1 MIARPLKFR
10 TVKLILV
17 NGTKSNIAAA
27 PIIATREVDL
37 LVRNEEAPVESHE
50 VLVLGT
56 GLAGMSAALSAR
68 ENGAAV
74 TVIDK
79 APEASRGGNT
89 RFSGGALRCPTAE
102 NPPDALVDELD
113 RMTKGRANRALART
127 LYGRGEE
134 DVKWLIGL
142 GAPLGPPGA
151 ERPDLRGGKMSYHV
165 SGNGYGL
172 VESLYP
178 RLAERDIKCRFET
191 KATEFLT
198 DAGGHVVGVRAK
210 TRSGYVDLLAR
221 AVVLATGGFQANTEM
236 RVRYL
241 GREASN
247 LVVRGSKYD
256 TGDGIRLAMA
266 IGGQSVGDWGGFH
279 SAVMDARSEPVEA
292 GETNINSYPYTIM
305 VNRNGERFV
314 DEGEDFFDTTYVK
327 YGKAIIAQPGS
338 IAYCLFDAK
347 VAEQELVYCLHREF
361 EPVDANS
368 IARLAQKL
376 AIPGD
381 KLQATVDAYNAAVQP
396 GEFDPERR
404 DGKSTS
410 GVNPPKSNWAQT
422 LDTPPFFAFPVT
434 GGVTF
439 TLGGLRV
446 DERARVID
454 TEDRAIPGLYAA
466 GELIGG
472 LFYDNYPGGASLLR
486 SLVFGRL
493 AGKEA
498 AALAQAQSKQVG
510 NAAS

>member
-1 MIARPLKFR
+1 
-10 TVKLILV
+10 
-17 NGTKSNIAAA
+17 
-27 PIIATREVDL
+27 L
-37 LVRNEEAPVESHE
+37 LVRTEAVPTENHE

-79 APEASRGGNT
+79 APETSRGGNT
-89 RFSGGALRCPTAE
+89 RFSGGALRCPTSE
-102 NPPDALVDELD
+102 TPPDALVDELD
-113 RMTKGRANRALART
+113 RITKGRANRGLARV
-127 LYGRGEE
+127 LYGRGES
-134 DVKWLIGL
+134 DVQWLLGL
-142 GAPLGPPGA
+142 GAPLVSPNV

-165 SGNGYGL
+165 RGNGYGL
-172 VESLYP
+172 VESIYP
-178 RLAERDIKCRFET
+178 RLADRGITCKFET
-191 KATEFLT
+191 KATEFLN
-198 DAGGHVVGVRAK
+198 DGSGRVIGVRAK
-210 TRSGYVDLLAR
+210 TRNGYVDLIAR

-241 GREASN
+241 GRKASS
-247 LVVRGSKYD
+247 LVVRGSKYN
-256 TGDGIRLAMA
+256 TGDGIRMAMA
-266 IGGQSVGDWGGFH
+266 IGAQSMGDWGGFH

-305 VNRNGERFV
+305 VNRDGERFV

-327 YGKAIIAQPGS
+327 YGKAIIGQPGS
-338 IAYCLFDAK
+338 MAYCLFDAK
-347 VAEQELVYCLHREF
+347 LAERELVYCLHREF
-361 EPVDANS
+361 EPVDASS

-376 AIPGD
+376 GIPGD
-381 KLQATVDAYNAAVQP
+381 RLQATVDAYNAAIQP
-396 GEFDPERR
+396 GDFDPERR
-404 DGKSTS
+404 DGKSTR
-410 GVNPPKSNWAQT
+410 GIEPPKSNWALP
-422 LDTPPFFAFPVT
+422 LDTPPFFAYPAT
-434 GGVTF
+434 GGITF

-446 DERARVID
+446 DEHARVID

-498 AALAQAQSKQVG
+498 AALAQAAEVSSAKR
-510 NAAS
+510 

>member
-1 MIARPLKFR
+1 M
-10 TVKLILV
+10 
-17 NGTKSNIAAA
+17 
-27 PIIATREVDL
+27 
-37 LVRNEEAPVESHE
+37 LVRTEAVPTESHE

-56 GLAGMSAALSAR
+56 GLAGMSAALSAQ

-79 APEASRGGNT
+79 APETSRGGNT

-102 NPPDALVDELD
+102 TPADALVDELD
-113 RMTKGRANRALART
+113 RITKGRANRALARV
-127 LYGRGEE
+127 LYGRAES
-134 DVKWLIGL
+134 DVRWLLGL
-142 GAPLGPPGA
+142 GAPLVSPSV

-165 SGNGYGL
+165 RGNGYGL

-178 RLAERDIKCRFET
+178 LLAKRGITRKFET
-191 KATEFLT
+191 KATDFLT
-198 DAGGHVVGVRAK
+198 DGSGRVIGVRAK
-210 TRSGYVDLLAR
+210 MRSGCVDLLAR

-241 GREASN
+241 GREASS
-247 LVVRGSKYD
+247 LVVRGSKYN
-256 TGDGIRLAMA
+256 TGDGIRMAMA
-266 IGGQSVGDWGGFH
+266 IGGQSTGDWGGFH

-314 DEGEDFFDTTYVK
+314 DEGADFFDVTYVK
-327 YGKAIIAQPGS
+327 YGKAIIGQPGS

-347 VAEQELVYCLHREF
+347 LAERELVYCLHREF
-361 EPVDANS
+361 KPVDASS

-376 AIPGD
+376 GIPGD
-381 KLQATVDAYNAAVQP
+381 RLQATVDAYNAAIQP
-396 GEFDPERR
+396 GEFDSERL
-404 DGKSTS
+404 DGKGTR
-410 GVNPPKSNWAQT
+410 GIHPPKSNWALP
-422 LDTPPFFAFPVT
+422 LDTPPFFAYPVT

-439 TLGGLRV
+439 TLGGLKV
-446 DERARVID
+446 DERTRVID

-498 AALAQAQSKQVG
+498 VTLAQAAE
-510 NAAS
+510 AAGAAI

>member
-1 MIARPLKFR
+1 
-10 TVKLILV
+10 
-17 NGTKSNIAAA
+17 
-27 PIIATREVDL
+27 
-37 LVRNEEAPVESHE
+37 
-50 VLVLGT
+50 
-56 GLAGMSAALSAR
+56 MSAALSAR
-68 ENGAAV
+68 ESGAGV

-79 APEASRGGNT
+79 APETSRGGNT

-102 NPPDALVDELD
+102 TPPDALVDELD
-113 RMTKGRANRALART
+113 RITKGRANRTLARV

-134 DVKWLIGL
+134 DVQWLMAL
-142 GAPLGPPGA
+142 GAPLAAPGV

-165 SGNGYGL
+165 RGNGYGL

-178 RLAERDIKCRFET
+178 RLSERGIACKFET
-191 KATEFLT
+191 KAVEFL
-198 DAGGHVVGVRAK
+198 AHGSGRVIGVRAK
-210 TRSGYVDLLAR
+210 TRDGYVDMLSR

-236 RVRYL
+236 RVRYI
-241 GREASN
+241 GREASS
-247 LVVRGSKYD
+247 LVVRGSKYN
-256 TGDGIRLAMA
+256 TGDGIQMA
-266 IGGQSVGDWGGFH
+266 IAAGAQSLGDWGGFH

-305 VNRNGERFV
+305 VNRNGDRFV

-327 YGKAIIAQPGS
+327 YGKAVIAQPGS
-338 IAYCLFDAK
+338 IAYCLFDAN

-361 EPVDANS
+361 EPMDASS
-368 IARLAQKL
+368 ISRLAQKL
-376 AIPGD
+376 GIPAD
-381 KLQATVDAYNAAVQP
+381 RLETTVDAYNAAIQP

-404 DGKSTS
+404 DGKHTE
-410 GVNPPKSNWAQT
+410 GINPPKSNWALP
-422 LDTPPFFAFPVT
+422 LDTPPFFAYPVT
-434 GGVTF
+434 GGITF

-498 AALAQAQSKQVG
+498 AALAKGTEIG

>member
-1 MIARPLKFR
+1 MIIR
-10 TVKLILV
+10 TEAV
-17 NGTKSNIAAA
+17 
-27 PIIATREVDL
+27 PIE
-37 LVRNEEAPVESHE
+37 NHE

-56 GLAGMSAALSAR
+56 GLAGMTAALMAR
-68 ENGAAV
+68 ECGAAV
-74 TVIDK
+74 TIIDK

-89 RFSGGALRCPTAE
+89 RFSGGALRCPTPE
-102 NPPDALVDELD
+102 FPPDALVDELD
-113 RMTKGRANRALART
+113 RITKGRANRALANV
-127 LYGRGEE
+127 LYGNGEK
-134 DVKWLIGL
+134 DVQWLIGL
-142 GAPLGPPGA
+142 GAPLTSPSE

-165 SGNGYGL
+165 RGNGYGL

-178 RLAERDIKCRFET
+178 RLAERGITCRFET
-191 KATEFLT
+191 KAIEFLS
-198 DAGGHVVGVRAK
+198 DGGGRVVGVQAK
-210 TRSGYVDLLAR
+210 TRKGYVDLLAK
-221 AVVLATGGFQANTEM
+221 AVVVATGGFQANTEM

-241 GREASN
+241 GREAAS
-247 LVVRGSKYD
+247 LVVRGSKYN
-256 TGDGIRLAMA
+256 TGDGLSMVMA
-266 IGGQSVGDWGGFH
+266 IGGQSMGDWGGFH

-305 VNRNGERFV
+305 VNRNGDRFV

-347 VAEQELVYCLHREF
+347 LAERELVYCLHREF
-361 EPVDANS
+361 QPVDASS
-368 IARLAQKL
+368 IERLAHKL
-376 AIPGD
+376 GLPAD
-381 KLQATVDAYNAAVQP
+381 RLQATVDAFNAAVQP
-396 GEFDPERR
+396 GDFDSESR
-404 DGKSTS
+404 DGKCTV
-410 GVNPPKSNWAQT
+410 GIYPPKSNWALP
-422 LDTPPFFAFPVT
+422 LDTPPYFAFPAT
-434 GGVTF
+434 GGITF

-498 AALAQAQSKQVG
+498 AQLANGKG
-510 NAAS
+510 

>member
-1 MIARPLKFR
+1 M
-10 TVKLILV
+10 
-17 NGTKSNIAAA
+17 
-27 PIIATREVDL
+27 
-37 LVRNEEAPVESHE
+37 LVRADAVPTENHE

-79 APEASRGGNT
+79 APETSRGGNT
-89 RFSGGALRCPTAE
+89 RFSGGALRCPTQE
-102 NPPDALVDELD
+102 TPPDALVEELD
-113 RMTKGRANRALART
+113 RITKGRANPGLARL

-134 DVKWLIGL
+134 DVKWLIDL
-142 GAPLGPPGA
+142 GAPLVSPSV

-165 SGNGYGL
+165 RGNGYGL
-172 VESLYP
+172 VESIYP
-178 RLAERDIKCRFET
+178 RLAERGIACKFET
-191 KATEFLT
+191 KATEFLCDGSGRVT
-198 DAGGHVVGVRAK
+198 GVRAK
-210 TRSGYVDLLAR
+210 TRNGYVDMVAN

-241 GREASN
+241 GRTASS
-247 LVVRGSKYD
+247 LVVRGSKYN
-256 TGDGIRLAMA
+256 TGDGIRMAMG
-266 IGGQSVGDWGGFH
+266 IGAQSMGDWGGFH

-292 GETNINSYPYTIM
+292 GETNINSYPYTVM
-305 VNRNGERFV
+305 VNRNGDRFV

-327 YGKAIIAQPGS
+327 YGKASIGQPGS
-338 IAYCLFDAK
+338 IAYCLFDAE
-347 VAEQELVYCLHREF
+347 VAERELVYCLHREF
-361 EPVDANS
+361 EPVEASS

-376 AIPGD
+376 GIPSD
-381 KLQATVDAYNAAVQP
+381 RLQETVDKYNAAVQP

-404 DGKSTS
+404 DGKSTQ
-410 GVNPPKSNWAQT
+410 GIHPPKTNWA
-422 LDTPPFFAFPVT
+422 LPLATPPFFAFPVT
-434 GGVTF
+434 GGITF

-446 DERARVID
+446 DERARVVD
-454 TEDRAIPGLYAA
+454 TEYRAIRGLYAA

-498 AALAQAQSKQVG
+498 AALAKSAKVA
-510 NAAS
+510 NAEW